1 MSGNIMSKILI
12 IEDDQVVANIY
23 RNKLVVEGHK
33 VECASDGETGLEVM
47 QTFQPEVLLLDLM
60 LPGISGIDVLKQV
73 RTDDHFSQLLVVV
86 LSNTYLTSMVQEAWK
101 AGANKCLSKAS
112 STPQS
117 VLNVIRALVQH
128 DGKAD
133 AARPSAAHSHL
144 SHPDNDRQQSAEPTS
159 AAKDEAFQSELSSS
173 FIESLPGAL
182 MKIRSLH
189 QNLVKALDDEARK
202 EPIDKLYRAIRR
214 LTGSAGL
221 AGLPHVSQMVEA
233 LEALAKELRD
243 KPKTINASTLRTLAS
258 AIDLLGV
265 LAEFGAKNPTKIGA
279 GAKVL
284 VVDDDAISRRAVSY
298 SLEKARLNSVAVE
311 DPKAA
316 LDLLSKNTYDLVVL
330 DVEMPEVN
338 GYELCSRLRG
348 FAANKGTPVVFVTA
362 LNSFESRANSSVSG
376 GNDFIGKPF
385 LFIELGVKALVQ
397 IWRTRLSLARA
408 A

>member
-1 MSGNIMSKILI
+1 MSKILI

-23 RNKLVVEGHK
+23 RNKLVVEGYK
-33 VECASDGETGLEVM
+33 VECAPDGETGLQM
-47 QTFQPEVLLLDLM
+47 LPIFRPDALILDLM
-60 LPGISGIDVLKQV
+60 LPGISGIDVLKKL
-73 RTDDHFSQLLVVV
+73 RADGPFTHLPVVV

-101 AGANKCLSKAS
+101 VGANKCLSKAS
-112 STPQS
+112 STPKS
-117 VLNVIRALVQH
+117 VMEVIRGLVQS
-128 DGKAD
+128 DGKAEAPKPAHPYSHVSPPGGTPPPATRNGDD
-133 AARPSAAHSHL
+133 AFETELSTNFLVTLPSAI
-144 SHPDNDRQQSAEPTS
+144 T
-159 AAKDEAFQSELSSS
+159 
-173 FIESLPGAL
+173 
-182 MKIRSLH
+182 KIRTLH
-189 QNLVKALDDEARK
+189 QNLVRAKDDESRK
-202 EPIDKLYRAIRR
+202 EPIEELYREIHT
-214 LTGSAGL
+214 LTGAAGL
-221 AGLPHVSQMVEA
+221 AGLPHVSQMTEA

-258 AIDLLGV
+258 AIDLIGV
-265 LAEFGAKNPTKIGA
+265 LGEFGVKHPGKIAA

-316 LDLLSKNTYDLVVL
+316 LEMLANCSYDLVVL

-338 GYELCSRLRG
+338 GYELCSKLRG
-348 FAANKGTPVVFVTA
+348 FAANKRTPVVFVTA

-385 LFIELGVKALVQ
+385 LFIELGVKALVH
-397 IWRTRLSLARA
+397 IWRTRLAVAKA

>member
-1 MSGNIMSKILI
+1 MSKILI

-33 VECASDGETGLEVM
+33 VECAPDGETGLELLHS
-47 QTFQPEVLLLDLM
+47 FQPDALILDLM
-60 LPGISGIDVLKQV
+60 LPGISGIEVLKKL
-73 RTDDHFSQLLVVV
+73 RAEEALAQLPVVV
-86 LSNTYLTSMVQEAWK
+86 LSNTYLTSMVQEAWR

-117 VLNVIRALVQH
+117 VLVVIRSLLQS
-128 DGKAD
+128 DGKTE
-133 AARPSAAHSHL
+133 ARPPVQPYRSGAGVSPAAA
-144 SHPDNDRQQSAEPTS
+144 PAQARN
-159 AAKDEAFQSELSSS
+159 DEAFQGELSNS
-173 FIESLPGAL
+173 FLQSLPTVLG
-182 MKIRSLH
+182 KIRALH
-189 QNLVKALDDEARK
+189 QNLVKAADDESRK
-202 EPIDKLYRAIRR
+202 QPIEELHREVRG
-214 LTGSAGL
+214 LTGAAGL
-221 AGLPHVSQMVEA
+221 AGLPHVSQMSEA
-233 LEALAKELRD
+233 LEALTKELRD

-265 LAEFGAKNPTKIGA
+265 LGDYGAKNPGKIGA

-316 LDLLSKNTYDLVVL
+316 LDLLSKNTYDRVVL

-338 GYELCSRLRG
+338 GYELCSKLRG
-348 FAANKGTPVVFVTA
+348 FAANKRTPVVFVTA

-385 LFIELGVKALVQ
+385 LFIELGVKALVH
-397 IWRTRLSLARA
+397 IWRTRLSASGA

>member
-1 MSGNIMSKILI
+1 MSKILI

-33 VECASDGETGLEVM
+33 VECAPDGESGLELL
-47 QTFQPEVLLLDLM
+47 QSFQPEALILDLM
-60 LPGISGIDVLKQV
+60 LPGISGIDVLKQL
-73 RTDDHFSQLLVVV
+73 RADEQFAQLPVVV

-117 VLNVIRALVQH
+117 VLNVITGMVQSDGSLETSRTRA
-128 DGKAD
+128 GSPSTAPSTNAP
-133 AARPSAAHSHL
+133 AAGV
-144 SHPDNDRQQSAEPTS
+144 NTTGQ
-159 AAKDEAFQSELSSS
+159 AKDEAFQTELSST
-173 FIESLPGAL
+173 FMNTLPAAL
-182 MKIRSLH
+182 TKIRGLH
-189 QNLVKALDDEARK
+189 QGLVRAADDEARK
-202 EPIDKLYRAIRR
+202 QPIEDLYREIRA
-214 LTGSAGL
+214 LTGGAGL
-221 AGLPHVSQMVEA
+221 AGLPHVSQMAEA

-265 LAEFGAKNPTKIGA
+265 LAEFGVKNTGKIGS

-316 LDLLSKNTYDLVVL
+316 LDLLAKNTYDLVVL

-338 GYELCSRLRG
+338 GYELCSKLRG
-348 FAANKGTPVVFVTA
+348 FAANKRTPVVFVTA

-397 IWRTRLSLARA
+397 IWRTRLTPAKA

>member
-1 MSGNIMSKILI
+1 MSRILI

-33 VECASDGETGLEVM
+33 VECAPDGEAGLE
-47 QTFQPEVLLLDLM
+47 TLKAFQPDALILDLM
-60 LPGISGIDVLKQV
+60 LPGISGIDVLKQI
-73 RTDDHFSQLLVVV
+73 RADEQFSQLPVVV

-112 STPQS
+112 STPKS
-117 VLNVIRALVQH
+117 VLNVITGLVPI
-128 DGKAD
+128 DGKVEASP
-133 AARPSAAHSHL
+133 AAL
-144 SHPDNDRQQSAEPTS
+144 SSPQPAGNASREAS
-159 AAKDEAFQSELSSS
+159 DEMFQTELSTT
-173 FIESLPGAL
+173 FVESLPSAL
-182 MKIRSLH
+182 TTIRSLH
-189 QNLVKALDDEARK
+189 QNLVRAADDEARK
-202 EPIDKLYRAIRR
+202 KPIDALYREIRS
-214 LTGSAGL
+214 LTGGAGL
-221 AGLPHVSQMVEA
+221 AGLPHVSQMAEA

-265 LAEFGAKNPTKIGA
+265 LGEFGANNSGKIGT

-316 LDLLSKNTYDLVVL
+316 LELLANNTYDLVVL

-338 GYELCSRLRG
+338 GYELCSKLRG
-348 FAANKGTPVVFVTA
+348 FAANKRTPVVFVTA

-397 IWRTRLSLARA
+397 IWRTRLAPAQA

>member
-1 MSGNIMSKILI
+1 VLDVIRNLSQADK
-12 IEDDQVVANIY
+12 VA
-23 RNKLVVEGHK
+23 E
-33 VECASDGETGLEVM
+33 
-47 QTFQPEVLLLDLM
+47 P
-60 LPGISGIDVLKQV
+60 
-73 RTDDHFSQLLVVV
+73 
-86 LSNTYLTSMVQEAWK
+86 
-101 AGANKCLSKAS
+101 SKAS
-112 STPQS
+112 ATYSHVSYPNGKDPRSSKNGST
-117 VLNVIRALVQH
+117 
-128 DGKAD
+128 
-133 AARPSAAHSHL
+133 
-144 SHPDNDRQQSAEPTS
+144 
-159 AAKDEAFQSELSSS
+159 AKDEAFQTELSTD
-173 FIESLPGAL
+173 FTTKLPVL
-182 MKIRSLH
+182 LSKIRTLH
-189 QNLVKALDDEARK
+189 QQLAKATTDETRK
-202 EPIDKLYRAIRR
+202 APIENLYREIHT
-214 LTGSAGL
+214 LTGAAGL
-221 AGLPHVSQMVEA
+221 AGLPHMSQMAEA

-265 LAEFGAKNPTKIGA
+265 LGDFGLKNPGKIGA

-316 LDLLSKNTYDLVVL
+316 IELLSSNTYDLVVL

-338 GYELCSRLRG
+338 GYELCSKLRG
-348 FAANKGTPVVFVTA
+348 FSANKRTPVVFVTA

-397 IWRTRLSLARA
+397 IWRTRLTLAKA